1 MNFYAA
7 KSDPHLITLIIIT
20 AASIISLNMFLPSL
34 AHMASEFNVSYSIM
48 NISVAGYLAVTAILQ
63 LIIGPLSDRFG
74 RRIILLGSVA
84 IFCLATVGCIFSTNI
99 WWFLVFRILQGS
111 MISGAAL
118 SRAIVR
124 DMMDTKDAV
133 KVLAVIAMAMAIVPM
148 IAPMFGGFLDELYGW
163 RINFWVYLIIG
174 FCLLFLIWLDLGET
188 NTKQNETFHKQ
199 FSSYPILFKSR
210 KFWGYS
216 ICMSSSVACFYGFL
230 SGAPLV
236 ATKVLELPPSEL
248 GLYIGSTSLGFFV
261 GSFLSTK
268 INLYL
273 NLTQMILFGRIVA
286 VIGISSG
293 LILVLMGNI
302 STFTIFGSVIFIGL
316 GNGFSLPGSHVGIM
330 NVHSD
335 LAGSASGLS
344 GAMAVGF
351 GAIVATLMGLILT
364 AVDGAYKFLLILLI
378 VKLISLGAAIWVH
391 MLESKSIET

>member
-1 MNFYAA
+1 M
-7 KSDPHLITLIIIT
+7 L
-20 AASIISLNMFLPSL
+20 
-34 AHMASEFNVSYSIM
+34 
-48 NISVAGYLAVTAILQ
+48 
-63 LIIGPLSDRFG
+63 
-74 RRIILLGSVA
+74 
-84 IFCLATVGCIFSTNI
+84 
-99 WWFLVFRILQGS
+99 FR
-111 MISGAAL
+111 
-118 SRAIVR
+118 
-124 DMMDTKDAV
+124 
-133 KVLAVIAMAMAIVPM
+133 
-148 IAPMFGGFLDELYGW
+148 
-163 RINFWVYLIIG
+163 
-174 FCLLFLIWLDLGET
+174 
-188 NTKQNETFHKQ
+188 
-199 FSSYPILFKSR
+199 SR

-330 NVHSD
+330 NVRSD

>member
-148 IAPMFGGFLDELYGW
+148 IAPMFGGFLD
-163 RINFWVYLIIG
+163 
-174 FCLLFLIWLDLGET
+174 CLLYT
-188 NTKQNETFHKQ
+188 
-199 FSSYPILFKSR
+199 S
-210 KFWGYS
+210 
-216 ICMSSSVACFYGFL
+216 
-230 SGAPLV
+230 
-236 ATKVLELPPSEL
+236 PSPRDR
-248 GLYIGSTSLGFFV
+248 G
-261 GSFLSTK
+261 
-268 INLYL
+268 
-273 NLTQMILFGRIVA
+273 
-286 VIGISSG
+286 
-293 LILVLMGNI
+293 
-302 STFTIFGSVIFIGL
+302 
-316 GNGFSLPGSHVGIM
+316 
-330 NVHSD
+330 
-335 LAGSASGLS
+335 
-344 GAMAVGF
+344 
-351 GAIVATLMGLILT
+351 
-364 AVDGAYKFLLILLI
+364 
-378 VKLISLGAAIWVH
+378 
-391 MLESKSIET
+391 

>member
-1 MNFYAA
+1 
-7 KSDPHLITLIIIT
+7 
-20 AASIISLNMFLPSL
+20 
-34 AHMASEFNVSYSIM
+34 
-48 NISVAGYLAVTAILQ
+48 
-63 LIIGPLSDRFG
+63 
-74 RRIILLGSVA
+74 
-84 IFCLATVGCIFSTNI
+84 
-99 WWFLVFRILQGS
+99 
-111 MISGAAL
+111 
-118 SRAIVR
+118 
-124 DMMDTKDAV
+124 
-133 KVLAVIAMAMAIVPM
+133 
-148 IAPMFGGFLDELYGW
+148 
-163 RINFWVYLIIG
+163 
-174 FCLLFLIWLDLGET
+174 
-188 NTKQNETFHKQ
+188 
-199 FSSYPILFKSR
+199 
-210 KFWGYS
+210 
-216 ICMSSSVACFYGFL
+216 MSSSVACFYGFL

-330 NVHSD
+330 NVRSD

>member
-1 MNFYAA
+1 MNFYSA

-34 AHMASEFNVSYSIM
+34 THMASEFNVSYSII

-84 IFCLATVGCIFSTNI
+84 IFCLASIGCIFSTNI
-99 WWFLVFRILQGS
+99 WWFLIFRILQGS

-124 DMMDTKDAV
+124 DMMDAKDAV

-148 IAPMFGGFLDELYGW
+148 IAPMFGGFLGELYGW

-174 FCLLFLIWLDLGET
+174 ICLLFLIWLDLGET
-188 NTKQNETFHKQ
+188 NTKQNDTFGKQ
-199 FSSYPILFKSR
+199 FSSYPKLFKSG

-248 GLYIGSTSLGFFV
+248 GLYIGSTSLGFFI

-268 INLYL
+268 INSYF
-273 NLTQMILFGRIVA
+273 NFTQMILFGRIIA
-286 VIGISSG
+286 VLGISSG

-330 NVHSD
+330 NVRSN

-364 AVDGAYKFLLILLI
+364 ADNGAYKFLLILLI

-391 MLESKSIET
+391 ILESKSIEI